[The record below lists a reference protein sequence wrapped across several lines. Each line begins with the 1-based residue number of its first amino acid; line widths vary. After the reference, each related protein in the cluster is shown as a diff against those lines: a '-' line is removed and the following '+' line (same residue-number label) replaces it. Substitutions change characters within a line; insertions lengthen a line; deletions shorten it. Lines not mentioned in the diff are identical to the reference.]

1 MTATFQTTRE
11 GSNVKS
17 IEFEDVKG
25 NFHSR
30 ITFEQAAKLVKK
42 ERKLTTGPY
51 IDREGLRSARA
62 ILENHT
68 PCDKCIEPIRC
79 YTPNRERRLYNRWWA
94 FCLDAEC
101 DRQLVST
108 PEELCTRIVVWL
120 RGFKR
125 K

>member
-51 IDREGLRSARA
+51 IDREGL
-62 ILENHT
+62 
-68 PCDKCIEPIRC
+68 
-79 YTPNRERRLYNRWWA
+79 
-94 FCLDAEC
+94 
-101 DRQLVST
+101 
-108 PEELCTRIVVWL
+108 
-120 RGFKR
+120 
-125 K
+125 